1 MLNLHRVRRDAVCR
15 SFAPLA
21 SSLLGGAAL
30 GARETHGYVGHHG
43 AKALSQSMFL
53 RPAVDAGMTKTTFVK
68 ATTVDAKA
76 ADAIAWTGGIPPR
89 DPEPV

>member
-1 MLNLHRVRRDAVCR
+1 
-15 SFAPLA
+15 
-21 SSLLGGAAL
+21 
-30 GARETHGYVGHHG
+30 
-43 AKALSQSMFL
+43 MFL

-76 ADAIAWTGGIPPR
+76 ADAIAWTGGVPPR